1 MLRATDSAQKRPQT
15 YRRRPVSSTTAGPKP
30 SPPIAAAP
38 TRLPSLAQ
46 NLALQLPPPLPSSI
60 CGGAAVELPG
70 DLVFFLEEF
79 TFFFFFL
86 SIMEAS
92 DAELINTEKT
102 PPVRRHRKKKSMVW
116 EHFTVETVSEGC
128 IRACCKLCK
137 QTFAYSNGSKVAG
150 TSHLKRHISMGSCP
164 KIKSLE
170 KQQLALT
177 PGAKSDVDTTDP
189 PKKRYRTSSFGYGF
203 DQEQSYTFLA
213 KMIILNE
220 YPLDMVEQPAFVLF
234 IQSIQPRFRMVD
246 ANALE
251 GEILSVYHKERLH
264 LMQVFGNMSGRVG
277 LTVGLWTTSQ
287 TLGYICL
294 TGHYIDSDWKLQKKM
309 LNFMMVV
316 SPHSEMALSEA
327 ISVSLSEWNMKT
339 KLFAITVTN
348 NSLSHEIYSASL
360 RDHLSKKHK
369 VVLRG
374 QLFVVRCY
382 ANILNLAAEVLT
394 ASIHGIIYNI
404 RESVKFVKA
413 SPVRDEKFS
422 EIALRI
428 GLSGTKALSLDVR
441 TLWNTT
447 YLMLDAAL
455 EYKDAFTSLDACDDN
470 YNEAPSA
477 DDWKK
482 VEVVCTY
489 LKLLHDSA
497 NNVMGTPERTANI
510 FFPEAYKIL
519 LELTNGTSSEDPL
532 VSSTA
537 KQMHEM
543 FDEYWRDCSLVLAI
557 AVVMDPRFKLKLVE
571 FSYSKLYGDD
581 STRYVKIV
589 NDSVHELYLEY
600 VSQSLPLVPYVDQ
613 GDDNHMNGIGSNLS
627 SSPNVTGY
635 GLMDF
640 DIYLSET
647 AVNESTKSELDQYLE
662 ESLVPRT
669 HVFDI
674 LNWWKLN
681 NIKYPT
687 LSKMARDVLAI
698 PVSSPECSFFGS
710 GAGSRELDEYRS
722 SLRPETVEALSCA
735 KDWLQYSPIT
745 IEQPSTAIVKME
757 L

>member
-1 MLRATDSAQKRPQT
+1 
-15 YRRRPVSSTTAGPKP
+15 
-30 SPPIAAAP
+30 
-38 TRLPSLAQ
+38 
-46 NLALQLPPPLPSSI
+46 
-60 CGGAAVELPG
+60 
-70 DLVFFLEEF
+70 
-79 TFFFFFL
+79 
-86 SIMEAS
+86 MEAC
-92 DAELINTEKT
+92 DAELINMETTT
-102 PPVRRHRKKKSMVW
+102 PIRRHRKKKSMVW

-128 IRACCKLCK
+128 TRACCKLCK

-170 KQQLALT
+170 RQQLAIT
-177 PGAKSDVDTTDP
+177 SGTKIDVDTTDP

-203 DQEQSYTFLA
+203 DQEQSCTFLA
-213 KMIILNE
+213 KMIILNG
-220 YPLDMVEQPAFVLF
+220 YPLDMVEQPAFVSF
-234 IQSIQPRFRMVD
+234 IQSIQPRFRMVN

-264 LMQVFGNMSGRVG
+264 LMQICGNMPGRVS

-294 TGHYIDSDWKLQKKM
+294 TGHYIDSDWKLQRKM

-316 SPHSEMALSEA
+316 SPHSEIALSEV

-339 KLFAITVTN
+339 KLFAITVDN
-348 NSLSHEIYSASL
+348 SSLSHDIYSANL
-360 RDHLSKKHK
+360 KDHLSKKHT

-374 QLFVVRCY
+374 QLFIARCY
-382 ANILNLAAEVLT
+382 ASILNLAADVVT

-413 SPVRDEKFS
+413 SRARDEQFS
-422 EIALRI
+422 EIASQI

-441 TLWNTT
+441 MLWNTT

-455 EYKDAFTSLDACDDN
+455 EYKEAFTSLGARDDN

-489 LKLLHDSA
+489 LKLLYDSA
-497 NNVMGTPERTANI
+497 NNVMGTPDQTSNI
-510 FFPEAYKIL
+510 FFPEVYKIL
-519 LELTNGTSSEDPL
+519 LELVNATSSVDPL
-532 VSSTA
+532 VISIV
-537 KQMHEM
+537 KQIHEM
-543 FDEYWRDCSLVLAI
+543 FDKYWRDCSIVLAI

-571 FSYSKLYGDD
+571 FSYSKLYGED
-581 STRYVKIV
+581 SARYVKIV
-589 NDSVHELYLEY
+589 NNSVHELYLEY
-600 VSQSLPLVPYVDQ
+600 VSQPLPSTPYVDQ
-613 GDDNHMNGIGSNLS
+613 GDDNHMNGVDSNLF
-627 SSPNVTGY
+627 SSPNVNGY
-635 GLMDF
+635 ELLNF

-647 AVNESTKSELDQYLE
+647 VANELTKSELDQYLE
-662 ESLVPRT
+662 ESLVPRS
-669 HVFDI
+669 HGFDI

-681 NIKYPT
+681 NIRYPT

-698 PVSSPECSFFGS
+698 PLSNPDCSFFGS

-722 SLRPETVEALSCA
+722 SLRPETVEALLCA

-745 IEQPSTAIVKME
+745 TEQPSTAILKME